1 MKRWT
6 LRSILQN
13 LEHHKYISRS
23 KNNGVTYSSL
33 WKRLWIVI
41 LQSKFSFLKLEG
53 KRELIITNVA

>member
-1 MKRWT
+1 MKRCT

-13 LEHHKYISRS
+13 LKNHKYISRS

-41 LQSKFSFLKLEG
+41 LQCKFSFLKLEG
-53 KRELIITNVA
+53 KRELIIINVT